1 MTHATATIP
10 RFDDDPFGDEILTEP
25 YEFHRRLRDAAP
37 VVYLTRY
44 DVHACGR
51 YGDVRAVLTNWQD
64 FTSSRGVGHADF
76 AREKPWRSPSLLLET
91 DPPFHTDMRTVMN
104 DVISVRSVR
113 NLREPFTRAAEEL
126 VEELVRRGS
135 FDVVSDL
142 AEIYPLRVFPDAL
155 GMGEDGRENLLP
167 LGALAF
173 NAFGPDNALRRRALA
188 DAAPVQEWVARACR
202 RSALAPGGFGARI
215 WEAADR
221 GVVTGEQAAL
231 LVRSLLLAGV
241 DTTVYG
247 ITNALHALASH
258 PEQWQRLHEDPSLVK
273 FAFDEALRWES
284 PVQTFFRTTTGSVDV
299 AGTTIPDG
307 AKVLLFLGSA
317 NRDPRHWGDDA
328 DAFDIGRRAAGH
340 VAFGMGVHHC
350 LGQPVARLEA
360 EMVLTALARRVRSL
374 ELADEPTPKLNN
386 TLKGWASVPVRVRAA
401 S

>member
-1 MTHATATIP
+1 MTSATATIP
-10 RFDDDPFGDEILTEP
+10 GFDDDPFGDEILRQP
-25 YEFHRRLRDAAP
+25 YDFHRRLRDAAP
-37 VVYLTRY
+37 VVHLTRY
-44 DVHACGR
+44 DVYACGR
-51 YGDVRAVLTNWQD
+51 FDDVRGVLRNWRD

-76 AREKPWRSPSLLLET
+76 AREEPWRSPSLLLEQ
-91 DPPFHTDMRTVMN
+91 DPPFHTAMRSVMGEVVSSRTV
-104 DVISVRSVR
+104 RG
-113 NLREPFTRAAEEL
+113 LRESFTEAAEEL
-126 VEELVRRGS
+126 VGELLRRGS

-155 GMGEDGRENLLP
+155 GMSEEGRENLLP

-188 DAAPVQEWVARACR
+188 GAASVQDWIFQACR

-221 GVVTGEQAAL
+221 GAVTDEQAAL

-247 ITNALHALASH
+247 ITNALYALASH
-258 PEQWQRLHEDPSLVK
+258 PEQWQRLREDPPRARFV
-273 FAFDEALRWES
+273 FDEALRWES
-284 PVQTFFRTTTGSVDV
+284 PVQTFFRTTTSAVDL
-299 AGTTIPDG
+299 AGTVIPGG

-328 DAFDIGRRAAGH
+328 DVFDVGRRAAGH
-340 VAFGMGVHHC
+340 LAFGMGVHQC
-350 LGQPVARLEA
+350 VGQPVARLEA
-360 EMVLTALARRVRSL
+360 ELVLGALARRVRSI
-374 ELADEPTPKLNN
+374 ELTGEPTPKLNN

-401 S
+401 